1 MAAKEPGNLRGVLEV
16 VVCFD
21 QIRRFRLQFL
31 VPQGLDNPVDGQDPN
46 APDKGV
52 QVFWRPT
59 TNRRVLLIGPG
70 DEMGDLAVDIASNLH
85 SKDMAKPVK
94 FFLSHSKQEYFD
106 ICG

>member
-52 QVFWRPT
+52 QVF
-59 TNRRVLLIGPG
+59 
-70 DEMGDLAVDIASNLH
+70 
-85 SKDMAKPVK
+85 
-94 FFLSHSKQEYFD
+94 
-106 ICG
+106 